1 MLCRVEGVP
10 TNIPPSK
17 KKKNI
22 AIASTQNL
30 GEDSFFVIAFWWASQ
45 ILLTP
50 LWKLGLRISRNH
62 FIIFVYQHFFLD
74 FISLHLL
81 VIYMFIYECTF

>member
-1 MLCRVEGVP
+1 MLCRVEGIP

-30 GEDSFFVIAFWWASQ
+30 GEDSFFVIAFWWAS
-45 ILLTP
+45 
-50 LWKLGLRISRNH
+50 
-62 FIIFVYQHFFLD
+62 
-74 FISLHLL
+74 
-81 VIYMFIYECTF
+81 